1 MKMIEAVE
9 EGEAEE
15 LELAFCAK
23 ITIERPH
30 LAIGRVRFDVTGGF
44 D

>member
-15 LELAFCAK
+15 LGLAFCAK

-30 LAIGRVRFDVTGGF
+30 LAIGRVRFDVT